1 MQEKISQLERGM
13 QELEGGTTYLGEVDD
28 SDMKVKLKQK
38 EQHIQT
44 LQTQVES
51 LQQHSK
57 GQSRQVLQ
65 LKQELEALK
74 VRDLTYTYKDVC
86 IYIPSLHK
94 YLCSHCLL
102 FS

>member
-1 MQEKISQLERGM
+1 M
-13 QELEGGTTYLGEVDD
+13 QELEGGTSYIGEVDD

-51 LQQHSK
+51 LQQHSNC
-57 GQSRQVLQ
+57 QSRQILQ

-74 VRDLTYTYKDVC
+74 VRDLTYTDRMFVYT
-86 IYIPSLHK
+86 
-94 YLCSHCLL
+94 YLCYIHT
-102 FS
+102 FAATV